1 MGGSCKDIGP
11 IDTDMSRIWKLL
23 VNFKDRITDDWHDV
37 NIKVALLSLKP
48 YLEKY
53 LENDE

>member
-23 VNFKDRITDDWHDV
+23 VNFKDRSTDDWHDV